1 MGIHSQLQD
10 QASVSLRSYGVPGN
24 GGEVA
29 PERLPALVVVLI
41 QTVAGLESPLGDC
54 QAQGRF
60 KHKCL

>member
-1 MGIHSQLQD
+1 MNPFSITGA
-10 QASVSLRSYGVPGN
+10 ASVSLRSCGVPGI

-54 QAQGRF
+54 QAQ
-60 KHKCL
+60 